1 MKNKYRDVKIFMYY
15 IGDRVKIVENLQELK
30 DNGEDITL
38 EMLKYAGMYSII
50 MVRFAESDTNRYL
63 LNVDNKEWL
72 WPENLLY

>member
-1 MKNKYRDVKIFMYY
+1 MKNKYGGVKIFMYY

-30 DNGEDITL
+30 DNGEDITP
-38 EMLKYAGMYSII
+38 EMLEYVGMYSIV
-50 MVRFAESDTNRYL
+50 MARFEGSNTNRYL

>member
-1 MKNKYRDVKIFMYY
+1 MYY

-30 DNGEDITL
+30 DNGKDITP
-38 EMLKYAGMYSII
+38 EMLEYAGMYGII
-50 MVRFAESDTNRYL
+50 MVRFAGVNTNRYL

>member
-1 MKNKYRDVKIFMYY
+1 MYY

-30 DNGEDITL
+30 DNGEDITP
-38 EMLKYAGMYSII
+38 EMLEYAGMYGIVMI
-50 MVRFAESDTNRYL
+50 RFEGSNTNRYL

>member
-1 MKNKYRDVKIFMYY
+1 MKNKYGDVKIFMYY